1 MILNPSYDMEKS
13 ETKRSWTLKL
23 PNRPALMEGGRTE
36 PVSLATGSVKL
47 PSSVM
52 SR

>member
-1 MILNPSYDMEKS
+1 MEKS
-13 ETKRSWTLKL
+13 EMNLSCAVKFPKS
-23 PNRPALMEGGRTE
+23 PALMVGGKTD
-36 PVSLATGSVKL
+36 PVNLATGSVKL